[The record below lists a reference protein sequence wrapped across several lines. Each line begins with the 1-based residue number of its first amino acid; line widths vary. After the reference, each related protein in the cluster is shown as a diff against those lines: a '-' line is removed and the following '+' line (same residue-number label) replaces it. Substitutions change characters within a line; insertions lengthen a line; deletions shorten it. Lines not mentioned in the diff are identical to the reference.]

1 MTGNRPWLA
10 SYDDNVSHHIDYED
24 ICLPD
29 VLTRTATRFP
39 DRVALVY
46 EGTSLTYRELDTLV
60 NRFASFLC
68 SLGIKKGDVIAILL
82 PNLVSTVVAY
92 YGGLKAGAVVVM
104 NNPLYTD
111 YELEQQFRDSG
122 ARLLI
127 TLDLLAERMIAL
139 RKKTPIREIIYTT
152 VGDYLPFP
160 KGTLFRLFG
169 KHKGLS
175 TKVSPASHV
184 YRWHDCLTGN
194 DSDDDFPALDVSD
207 VAMYQ
212 YTGGTTGISKGVILT
227 QGNLTRQIQ
236 QFIAWAPEWAK
247 HHETMMGALP
257 FFHMFGLSTTMNLSI
272 YVGWTSLLIPRP
284 DTRHL
289 LQAIERYRPTLAT
302 LVPTMIIG
310 MMNDARFS
318 KMDFTCF
325 KEVVSG
331 GAPIPLDVIRCFEA
345 NSGASIIEG
354 FGLTEAS
361 PVTHVN
367 PVGGKPRKP
376 GSVGLPF
383 PDTDCRIVD
392 LERGTI
398 DVPPGEAGELL
409 IRGPQV
415 MQGYLNMPD
424 ETRHALRDGWLFTG
438 DIAKMDEDGYFY
450 IIDRKK
456 DLIISG
462 GYNVYPRSIDEVFYA
477 HPKIR
482 EACAIGIPDAR
493 RGEKV
498 KVLVVLKDGE
508 EATAEELM
516 EFCRTRLARYKLPAE
531 IVFRRDLPK
540 SNIGKILRKDI
551 RKEEMAGHTQ

>member
-1 MTGNRPWLA
+1 MNRNRPWLA
-10 SYDDNVSHHIDYED
+10 SYDDTVPHHIDYED

-29 VLTRTATRFP
+29 VLTRTAARFP

-68 SLGIKKGDVIAILL
+68 SLGIEKGDVVAILL

-92 YGGLKAGAVVVM
+92 YGALKAGAVIVM

-122 ARLLI
+122 VRLLV
-127 TLDLLAERMIAL
+127 TLDLLANRMISL

-160 KGTLFRLFG
+160 KDMLFRLFG

-175 TKVSPASHV
+175 AKVQRAPHV
-184 YRWHDCLTGN
+184 YRWRDCLTGH
-194 DSDDDFPALDVSD
+194 DGDHDFPVLDVSD

-227 QGNLTRQIQ
+227 QGNLIRQIQ
-236 QFIAWAPEWAK
+236 QFTAWAPEWAT

-289 LQAIERYRPTLAT
+289 LQAIEGYRPTLAT

-310 MMNDARFS
+310 MMNDPQFS

-331 GAPIPLDVIRCFEA
+331 GAPIPLDVIRSFEA

-392 LERGTI
+392 LERGTT

-409 IRGPQV
+409 ISGPQV

-424 ETRHALRDGWLFTG
+424 ETHHALRDGWLFTG

-482 EACAIGIPDAR
+482 EACAIGIPDSR

-551 RKEEMAGHTQ
+551 RKEEMAGPAQ